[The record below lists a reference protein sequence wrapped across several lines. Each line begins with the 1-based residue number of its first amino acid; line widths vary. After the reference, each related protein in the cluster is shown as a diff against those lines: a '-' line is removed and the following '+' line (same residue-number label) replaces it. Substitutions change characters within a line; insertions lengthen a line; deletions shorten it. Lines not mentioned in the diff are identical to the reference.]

1 LEHLL
6 WLSLPENNDI
16 MVTAGISPHLA
27 ISIVVPVYNEQEVFP
42 ALIQR
47 LMSLLDELG
56 KAVEVILVDDG
67 SCDSTGQLIDH
78 VCGADA
84 RFIGLHLSR
93 NFGHQ
98 AAVSAGIAHAK
109 GEAIAVIDG
118 DLQDPPELIPVLLN
132 KMREGYDV
140 VYAIREDRKE
150 HVLKRFCYSLYY
162 RLLAAL
168 SPIPIPL
175 DSGDFGIISRK
186 VADVLNSMPE
196 RRRFVR
202 GLRSYAGFSQI
213 GLPYR
218 RAPRASGCPK
228 YSLLKLLRLAAD
240 GIFTFS
246 ELPLRIS
253 TLIGL
258 MVAILSLAYGVY
270 LLAWRL
276 TTQQQLPGFATLA
289 IGLFFLGSVQLIC
302 IGILGEYIGRIHSEV
317 KQRPPYIIREI
328 KSRNIFLNQ

>member
-1 LEHLL
+1 
-6 WLSLPENNDI
+6 

-140 VYAIREDRKE
+140 VYA
-150 HVLKRFCYSLYY
+150 
-162 RLLAAL
+162 
-168 SPIPIPL
+168 
-175 DSGDFGIISRK
+175 
-186 VADVLNSMPE
+186 
-196 RRRFVR
+196 
-202 GLRSYAGFSQI
+202 
-213 GLPYR
+213 
-218 RAPRASGCPK
+218 
-228 YSLLKLLRLAAD
+228 
-240 GIFTFS
+240 
-246 ELPLRIS
+246 
-253 TLIGL
+253 
-258 MVAILSLAYGVY
+258 
-270 LLAWRL
+270 
-276 TTQQQLPGFATLA
+276 
-289 IGLFFLGSVQLIC
+289 
-302 IGILGEYIGRIHSEV
+302 
-317 KQRPPYIIREI
+317 
-328 KSRNIFLNQ
+328 

>member
-1 LEHLL
+1 
-6 WLSLPENNDI
+6 
-16 MVTAGISPHLA
+16 MVSAIISPPLD
-27 ISIVVPVYNEQEVFP
+27 ISIIVPLYNEQDVFP
-42 ALIQR
+42 ALAER
-47 LMSLLDELG
+47 LISLLDELG
-56 KAVEVILVDDG
+56 KAVEVIFVDDG
-67 SCDSTGQLIDH
+67 SCDLTGRLIDQL
-78 VCGADA
+78 CGADV
-84 RFIGLHLSR
+84 RFVGLHLSR

-109 GEAIAVIDG
+109 GEAIAIIDG
-118 DLQDPPELIPVLLN
+118 DLQDPPELIPALLK

-150 HVLKRFCYSLYY
+150 HFLKRLCYSVYY

-202 GLRSYAGFSQI
+202 GLRSYAGFPQI

-218 RAPRASGCPK
+218 RAERASGCPK
-228 YSLLKLLRLAAD
+228 YDLLKLFRLAAD

-253 TLIGL
+253 TLVGL
-258 MVAILSLAYGVY
+258 GVAILSLAYGIY
-270 LLAWRL
+270 LLAWKL

-317 KQRPPYIIREI
+317 KQRPLYIIREI
-328 KSRNIFLNQ
+328 KSRNILRGE